1 MKNGSAV
8 TAERRIVTLS
18 RGEKSFNL
26 HGIVTKITDGC
37 AELAKTEKQKLAP
50 LFR

>member
-1 MKNGSAV
+1 MRNESAV
-8 TAERRIVTLS
+8 TAALRTVTLY

-26 HGIVTKITDGC
+26 RGIVTRIMDGC
-37 AELAKTEKQKLAP
+37 AELAKAEKQKPAP

>member
-8 TAERRIVTLS
+8 TAALHTVTLY
-18 RGEKSFNL
+18 REGKSFNR
-26 HGIVTKITDGC
+26 HGIVTKIMDGY
-37 AELAKTEKQKLAP
+37 AELAKTEKQKLAL

>member
-1 MKNGSAV
+1 MRNESAV
-8 TAERRIVTLS
+8 TAALRTVTLY

-26 HGIVTKITDGC
+26 HGIVTKIMDGC
-37 AELAKTEKQKLAP
+37 AELAKTEKQKQAP

>member
-1 MKNGSAV
+1 MKNGNAV
-8 TAERRIVTLS
+8 TAALRTVTLS
-18 RGEKSFNL
+18 REGESFNRR
-26 HGIVTKITDGC
+26 GIVTKIMDGC

>member
-1 MKNGSAV
+1 MRNVNAV
-8 TAERRIVTLS
+8 TAELRTVTLS
-18 RGEKSFNL
+18 REGKSFNR
-26 HGIVTKITDGC
+26 HGIVTKITDGY

>member
-1 MKNGSAV
+1 MKNGNAV
-8 TAERRIVTLS
+8 TAALRTVTLS
-18 RGEKSFNL
+18 RGGKSFNL

-37 AELAKTEKQKLAP
+37 AGLAKTEKQRLAL

>member
-1 MKNGSAV
+1 MRNESAV
-8 TAERRIVTLS
+8 TAALRTVTLY

-26 HGIVTKITDGC
+26 RGIVTRVMDGC
-37 AELAKTEKQKLAP
+37 AELAKTEKQKPAP